1 MAIQVEPAKPPVREV
16 EMDLVA
22 EPALGPDAEALA
34 TQAKEPTDSRHLSQT
49 LDEVIERRAAFL
61 ADYQNAAY
69 AERYRASSR

>member
-1 MAIQVEPAKPPVREV
+1 VQVH
-16 EMDLVA
+16 LLA